1 MCVPGACLCGRTWG
15 RVVVPGNAWSYLGAC
30 GRTWGR
36 AVVPGNA
43 RSYLKSL
50 LRYDRVE
57 SRTTACGRG
66 TTARFYIRPGEIAY
80 DRAGPWR
87 TMSKRCALPG
97 AAGSAGQRCTGRLRA
112 AVSMQCWAAQRRA
125 PPVQIGAGPRW
136 RRSAQGRVGTDQR
149 RAPQAGVVTP
159 ISTGWNAVVTPPPS
173 LEARSHHGNLSRAA
187 PAPARRHLTRPAD
200 VHGSS
205 GQASAWALRRSPLLR
220 CAPVGSGALA
230 QPGPLRR
237 RLPGSHLGALSQS

>member
-1 MCVPGACLCGRTWG
+1 MRARGVLVRSYVGG
-15 RVVVPGNAWSYLGAC
+15 AWSYPGTR
-30 GRTWGR
+30 GRTR
-36 AVVPGNA
+36 ERTVVPGNA
-43 RSYLKSL
+43 RSYLRSL

-57 SRTTACGRG
+57 LRTTAWSCVRPRAVGVRPRG
-66 TTARFYIRPGEIAY
+66 FTYDRVRLRTTARGR
-80 DRAGPWR
+80 WR

-97 AAGSAGQRCTGRLRA
+97 AAGSAGQRCTGWRRA

-136 RRSAQGRVGTDQR
+136 RRPAQGRVGTDQR
-149 RAPQAGVVTP
+149 RAPQADVVTP

-173 LEARSHHGNLSRAA
+173 SEARSHHGNLSRAA

-205 GQASAWALRRSPLLR
+205 GQASAWTLRRSPLLR

-230 QPGPLRR
+230 QTGPLRR

>member
-1 MCVPGACLCGRTWG
+1 MCVPEACL
-15 RVVVPGNAWSYLGAC
+15 C

-36 AVVPGNA
+36 AVVPGSVRSYVGA
-43 RSYLKSL
+43 RGRTWGRAVVPGSVRSYLKSL

-57 SRTTACGRG
+57 LRTTACGRD
-66 TTARFYIRPGEIAY
+66 TTARFYIRPRG
-80 DRAGPWR
+80 RWR

-97 AAGSAGQRCTGRLRA
+97 AAGSAGQRCTGWRRA

-136 RRSAQGRVGTDQR
+136 RRPAQGRVGTDQR
-149 RAPQAGVVTP
+149 RAPQADVVTP

-173 LEARSHHGNLSRAA
+173 SEARSHHGNLSRAA

-205 GQASAWALRRSPLLR
+205 GQASAWTLRRSPLLR

>member
-1 MCVPGACLCGRTWG
+1 MESSDVRARGVLVRSYVGARGRTRE
-15 RVVVPGNAWSYLGAC
+15 RVVVPGS
-30 GRTWGR
+30 
-36 AVVPGNA
+36 V

-57 SRTTACGRG
+57 LRTTACGRG

-80 DRAGPWR
+80 DRAGPMAHDVEAVCAPR
-87 TMSKRCALPG
+87 RCGLRRPAVHGPAARSGEHAVLG
-97 AAGSAGQRCTGRLRA
+97 CAAAGSTGTDRRRA
-112 AVSMQCWAAQRRA
+112 ALAQTS
-125 PPVQIGAGPRW
+125 AGPRW
-136 RRSAQGRVGTDQR
+136 RRPAQGRVGTDQR

-159 ISTGWNAVVTPPPS
+159 ISTGWNAVVTPPSS

>member
-1 MCVPGACLCGRTWG
+1 MEL
-15 RVVVPGNAWSYLGAC
+15 
-30 GRTWGR
+30 
-36 AVVPGNA
+36 
-43 RSYLKSL
+43 
-50 LRYDRVE
+50 
-57 SRTTACGRG
+57 RTTACGRG

-80 DRAGPWR
+80 DRAGPMAHDVEAMCAPR
-87 TMSKRCALPG
+87 RCGLRRPAVHGPAARSGEHAVLG
-97 AAGSAGQRCTGRLRA
+97 CAAAGSTGTDRRRA
-112 AVSMQCWAAQRRA
+112 ALAQAGAGRRRA
-125 PPVQIGAGPRW
+125 ALAQAGAGPRRHRPAQGRVGAGRRRAASAQTSAGPRW
-136 RRSAQGRVGTDQR
+136 RRPAQGRVGTDQR